1 MISQPGP
8 APNATATPSGSGW
21 SLDHA
26 VLVAALIGLVAA
38 YAGALWALDAL
49 PYQDVPNH
57 LARAVAIS
65 DLLFDGGRR
74 FGAIFSFEWQFAPYI
89 LGDLVHA
96 TTLRWLAP
104 EAAARVW
111 VIVSV
116 LAFPAAT
123 WMLLREWGAMRAVRA
138 AGAAFAVFLAAD
150 WFLRLGFLNFRYG
163 LALALF
169 AVIAWERVVAR
180 PTVGRAAAYALLVIA
195 GYLMHLS
202 ALVFL
207 IAIVGTL
214 SALRLLRD
222 RAGFW
227 RYVAAGA
234 PLLLFLGWHLAFGG
248 SAELG
253 ESKQPPLLNK
263 VARVGAALAPT
274 REPFDV
280 GVALLFIVLVAGPLL
295 AMLLRTRGRGWP
307 PHALEA
313 LALSIAFTAV
323 YFVLPELK
331 GNVWGVDIRAL
342 PFIWLFAALAL
353 VLALRPTNA
362 VRVGVAAVGVGALH
376 LVALSLTLSVDN
388 GEMREYR
395 RLAATVPPGSHVLT
409 VVTRARRGAV
419 SPTAHAGSFAT
430 IYARAVVPYTFTG
443 DLDAPMPYF
452 NFRERP
458 PPFPWQWWYVN
469 RLPVRP
475 APRLV
480 NGWEYLL
487 VQQPVDWR
495 RLPASIDV
503 MSRNSVVVL
512 ARVRPEDSL
521 RTAAARE
528 PEAATVPGRT
538 GSRSRPVEVAP
549 R

>member
-1 MISQPGP
+1 MTPDRDGSLAAGR
-8 APNATATPSGSGW
+8 TPSASRGDIGHVA
-21 SLDHA
+21 LA
-26 VLVAALIGLVAA
+26 RLVIALVAA

-65 DLLFDGGRR
+65 DLLFDDGRR

-96 TTLRWLAP
+96 FTLRWLAP
-104 EAAARVW
+104 EAAARIW
-111 VIVSV
+111 VIAAFA
-116 LAFPAAT
+116 AFPAAT
-123 WMLLREWGAMRAVRA
+123 WLLLREWGATHAVRA
-138 AGAAFAVFLAAD
+138 AGAAFAVFLGAD

-163 LALALF
+163 LALALV
-169 AVIAWERVVAR
+169 AVVAWERVVAR
-180 PTVGRAAAYALLVIA
+180 PTAARVAAYALLVVA

-214 SALRLLRD
+214 SALRLLRS

-227 RYVAAGA
+227 RYVAAGV
-234 PLLLFLGWHLAFGG
+234 PLLAFLGWHLAFGG

-253 ESKQPPLLNK
+253 DSTQPPLLNK

-280 GVALLFIVLVAGPLL
+280 AVALAFIVLVAGPLL
-295 AMLLRTRGRGWP
+295 AALLRTRGRGWP
-307 PHALEA
+307 PRALEA
-313 LALSIAFTAV
+313 LGLSLAFAAV
-323 YFVLPELK
+323 YLVLPELK

-353 VLALRPTNA
+353 VLALEPAHA
-362 VRVGVAAVGVGALH
+362 VRAGVAAAAVGALH
-376 LVALSLTLSVDN
+376 LVALSLTLAVDN
-388 GEMREYR
+388 AEMREYR
-395 RLAATVPPGSHVLT
+395 RIAATVPPGSHVLT
-409 VVTRARRGAV
+409 VVTRARRGSV

-430 IYARAVVPYTFTG
+430 IHARAVVPYTFTG

-458 PPFPWQWWYVN
+458 PPFPGQWWYVN
-469 RLPVRP
+469 RRPMRP
-475 APRLV
+475 AARLV
-480 NGWEYLL
+480 SGWEYLL

-495 RLPASIDV
+495 RVPASIEV
-503 MSRNSVVVL
+503 MSRNPVVVL
-512 ARVRPEDSL
+512 ARVRPPAAL
-521 RTAAARE
+521 RTAAAAPDR
-528 PEAATVPGRT
+528 AAPAAPPTPDAAA
-538 GSRSRPVEVAP
+538 SR
-549 R
+549 

>member
-1 MISQPGP
+1 MMPNPDPSRPATEAPFGSRPGLGHGVL
-8 APNATATPSGSGW
+8 AG
-21 SLDHA
+21 A
-26 VLVAALIGLVAA
+26 VIALIAA

-74 FGAIFSFEWQFAPYI
+74 FGAIFSFDWQFAPYI
-89 LGDLVHA
+89 LGDLAHA
-96 TTLRWLAP
+96 LTLRGLSP
-104 EAAARVW
+104 DAAARVW

-116 LAFPAAT
+116 VAFPAAA
-123 WMLLREWGAMRAVRA
+123 WMLLREWGASRAVRA

-180 PTVGRAAAYALLVIA
+180 PTAGRAAAYALLVVA

-214 SALRLLRD
+214 SALRLLRS
-222 RAGFW
+222 RAAFW
-227 RYVAAGA
+227 RYAAAGA
-234 PLLLFLGWHLAFGG
+234 PLLLFLGWHLVFGG

-280 GVALLFIVLVAGPLL
+280 AVALLFIVLVAGPLL

-342 PFIWLFAALAL
+342 PFVWLFAALAL
-353 VLALRPTNA
+353 VLALRPANA
-362 VRVGVAAVGVGALH
+362 VRVGVAAVAVGALH
-376 LVALSLTLSVDN
+376 LVALSVTLAVDN
-388 GEMREYR
+388 AEMREYR

-443 DLDAPMPYF
+443 NLDAPMPYF

-495 RLPASIDV
+495 RVPASIEI
-503 MSRNSVVVL
+503 MSRNPVVVL
-512 ARVRPEDSL
+512 ARVRRPDSV
-521 RTAAARE
+521 RTAAAE
-528 PEAATVPGRT
+528 PRVAAAPERME
-538 GSRSRPVEVAP
+538 SRPRRVEVAP